1 MNDRK
6 ESWLPFEDSTNIEFM
21 SVKND
26 SPLFMF
32 GSNTKKRP
40 NNIIIGRTYDEH
52 ILDMVEFGFDNF
64 KSLNEFK
71 ISKIPVGTKPII
83 IFSGEP
89 FDVEYEYQRIKNLLL
104 DFFSG
109 PNVES
114 IRLSGL
120 EHVIQFVAAE
130 GKILMRSYK
139 VLLKKSGTRLPR
151 IELEEIGPRIDLTL
165 RRTHL
170 ASQDLFKRSL
180 KQPEQLKK
188 KSVKNIN
195 RDKMGSTLGRIHMQ
209 RQDYN
214 KLQLRKLKAF
224 KRTPQERH
232 NKGKKR
238 SLVPTEDNSG
248 EQNMDKETND
258 KTVSTTV
265 NPKKKV
271 RFAV

>member
-1 MNDRK
+1 MA
-6 ESWLPFEDSTNIEFM
+6 L
-21 SVKND
+21 KND

-32 GSNTKKRP
+32 ANHSKKRP
-40 NNIIIGRTYDEH
+40 NNLIMGRVFDEH

-64 KSLNEFK
+64 KSLDEFK
-71 ISKIPVGTKPII
+71 VSKIPVGTKPIV

-89 FDVEYEYQRIKNLLL
+89 FDVQFEYQRIKNLLL

-109 PNVES
+109 PIVES

-120 EHVIQFVAAE
+120 EHVIHFVAAD

-139 VLLKKSGTRLPR
+139 VLLKKSGTRWPR
-151 IELEEIGPRIDLTL
+151 IELEEIGPRIDLTI

-180 KQPEQLKK
+180 RQPEELKK

-195 RDKMGSTLGRIHMQ
+195 KDKLGSTLGRIHLQ

-224 KRTPQERH
+224 KNTLRDNP

-238 SLVPTEDNSG
+238 SLIPTEDNNIEDISV
-248 EQNMDKETND
+248 DKETND
-258 KTVSTTV
+258 SINNDNKEIVSNSV

-271 RFAV
+271 RFSL

>member
-1 MNDRK
+1 MA
-6 ESWLPFEDSTNIEFM
+6 L
-21 SVKND
+21 KND

-32 GSNTKKRP
+32 ANHSKKRP
-40 NNIIIGRTYDEH
+40 NNLIMGRIFDEH

-64 KSLNEFK
+64 KSLDEFK
-71 ISKIPVGTKPII
+71 VSKIAVGTKPII

-89 FDVEYEYQRIKNLLL
+89 FDVQFEYQRIKNLLL

-109 PNVES
+109 PIVES

-120 EHVIQFVAAE
+120 EHVINFVAAD

-139 VLLKKSGTRLPR
+139 VLLKKSGTRWPR

-180 KQPEQLKK
+180 RQPEELKK

-195 RDKMGSTLGRIHMQ
+195 KDKLGSTLGRIHLQ

-224 KRTPQERH
+224 KNTLKDNP

-238 SLVPTEDNSG
+238 SLIPTEDNNNNNEDISV
-248 EQNMDKETND
+248 NKETNHSINND
-258 KTVSTTV
+258 NKEIVSTSV

-271 RFAV
+271 RFSL

>member
-1 MNDRK
+1 MA
-6 ESWLPFEDSTNIEFM
+6 L
-21 SVKND
+21 KND

-32 GSNTKKRP
+32 ANHSKKRP
-40 NNIIIGRTYDEH
+40 NNLIMGRVFDEH

-64 KSLNEFK
+64 KSLDEFK
-71 ISKIPVGTKPII
+71 VSKIPVGTKPIV

-89 FDVEYEYQRIKNLLL
+89 FDVQFEYQRIKNLLL

-109 PNVES
+109 PIVES

-120 EHVIQFVAAE
+120 EHVIHFVAAD

-139 VLLKKSGTRLPR
+139 VLLKKSGTRWPR
-151 IELEEIGPRIDLTL
+151 IELEEIGPRIDLTI

-180 KQPEQLKK
+180 RQPEELKK

-195 RDKMGSTLGRIHMQ
+195 KDKLGSTLGRIHLQ

-224 KRTPQERH
+224 KNTLKDNP

-238 SLVPTEDNSG
+238 SLIPTEDNNTEDISV
-248 EQNMDKETND
+248 DKETND
-258 KTVSTTV
+258 SINNDNKEIVSNSV

-271 RFAV
+271 RFSL

>member
-1 MNDRK
+1 
-6 ESWLPFEDSTNIEFM
+6 
-21 SVKND
+21 
-26 SPLFMF
+26 
-32 GSNTKKRP
+32 
-40 NNIIIGRTYDEH
+40 
-52 ILDMVEFGFDNF
+52 MVEFGFDNF
-64 KSLNEFK
+64 KSLDEFK
-71 ISKIPVGTKPII
+71 VSKIPVGTKPIV

-89 FDVEYEYQRIKNLLL
+89 FDVQFEYQRIKNLLL

-109 PNVES
+109 PIVES

-120 EHVIQFVAAE
+120 EHVIHFVAAD

-139 VLLKKSGTRLPR
+139 VLLKKSGTRWPR
-151 IELEEIGPRIDLTL
+151 IELEEIGPRIDLTI

-180 KQPEQLKK
+180 RQPEELKK

-195 RDKMGSTLGRIHMQ
+195 KDKLGSTLGRIHLQ

-224 KRTPQERH
+224 KNTLKDNP

-238 SLVPTEDNSG
+238 SLIPTEDNNTEDISV
-248 EQNMDKETND
+248 DKETND
-258 KTVSTTV
+258 SINNDNKEIVSNSV

-271 RFAV
+271 RFSL

>member
-1 MNDRK
+1 
-6 ESWLPFEDSTNIEFM
+6 
-21 SVKND
+21 
-26 SPLFMF
+26 
-32 GSNTKKRP
+32 
-40 NNIIIGRTYDEH
+40 
-52 ILDMVEFGFDNF
+52 MVEFGFDNF
-64 KSLNEFK
+64 KSLDEFK
-71 ISKIPVGTKPII
+71 VSKIPVGTKPIV

-89 FDVEYEYQRIKNLLL
+89 FDVQFEYQRIKNLLL

-109 PNVES
+109 PIVES

-120 EHVIQFVAAE
+120 EHVINFVATD

-139 VLLKKSGTRLPR
+139 VLLKKSGTRWPR

-180 KQPEQLKK
+180 RQPEELKK
-188 KSVKNIN
+188 KTIKNIN
-195 RDKMGSTLGRIHMQ
+195 KDKLGSTLGRIHLQ

-224 KRTPQERH
+224 KNTLRDNP

-238 SLVPTEDNSG
+238 SLIPTEDNNIEDISV
-248 EQNMDKETND
+248 DKETND
-258 KTVSTTV
+258 SINNDNKEIVSNSV

-271 RFAV
+271 RFSL

>member
-1 MNDRK
+1 M
-6 ESWLPFEDSTNIEFM
+6 
-21 SVKND
+21 
-26 SPLFMF
+26 
-32 GSNTKKRP
+32 
-40 NNIIIGRTYDEH
+40 GRIFDEH

-64 KSLNEFK
+64 KSLDEFK
-71 ISKIPVGTKPII
+71 VSKIAVGTKPII

-89 FDVEYEYQRIKNLLL
+89 FDVQFEYQRIKNLLL

-109 PNVES
+109 PIVES

-120 EHVIQFVAAE
+120 EHVINFVAAD

-139 VLLKKSGTRLPR
+139 VLLKKSGTRWPR

-180 KQPEQLKK
+180 RQPEELKK

-195 RDKMGSTLGRIHMQ
+195 KDKLGSTLGRIHLQ

-224 KRTPQERH
+224 KNALKDNP

-238 SLVPTEDNSG
+238 SLIPTEDNNNNNNNNNNNEEISV
-248 EQNMDKETND
+248 NKETND
-258 KTVSTTV
+258 SINNDNKEIVSTSV

-271 RFAV
+271 RFSL